1 MGYANGCTLIA
12 IEVVFVPRGAFIL
25 GVCDLHAD
33 EVVVGGLGISV
44 ALAFEKLSGCLEFE
58 LDWYRGPG
66 TLCCG

>member
-1 MGYANGCTLIA
+1 MGYVDHRTLLA
-12 IEVVFVPRGAFIL
+12 LEVGFGPRGAFIL
-25 GVCDLHAD
+25 GVCDLHAE